1 MALLLFIAFLLV
13 PVIELYVIVSVA
25 GSIGVVPTL
34 ALLVAVSV
42 FGAYMVRRE
51 GLGVLTRARRLL
63 RSGELPTD
71 EILDGILVLVAG
83 ALLLTPGFVTD
94 AVGLAL
100 LIPPVRALGHRFM
113 GRRFLRW
120 LSLPFA
126 AGSAAMRSAAV
137 RAGRRVNVGTA
148 VIVTDAAPVPP
159 RTPGRYSGPAGVGPS
174 HRQPS
179 DRQPSDRQPG
189 DRWGM

>member
-1 MALLLFIAFLLV
+1 MAVALFVLFLLV
-13 PVIELYVIVSVA
+13 PVIELYVIVEVA

-34 ALLVAVSV
+34 VLLVAVSL

-63 RSGELPTD
+63 RAGELPTD
-71 EILDGILVLVAG
+71 ELLDGVLVLAAA

-100 LIPPVRALGHRFM
+100 LVPPVRALARRLM

-126 AGSAAMRSAAV
+126 AGAGAMRSAAA

-148 VIVTDAAPVPP
+148 VIVTDATPV
-159 RTPGRYSGPAGVGPS
+159 TPSSTDPYRGPAGVGP
-174 HRQPS
+174 
-179 DRQPSDRQPG
+179 G
-189 DRWGM
+189 DRRGA

>member
-1 MALLLFIAFLLV
+1 MALVLFVAFLLV
-13 PVIELYVIVSVA
+13 PVIELYVIVEVA
-25 GSIGVVPTL
+25 GSIGVIPTL
-34 ALLVAVSV
+34 GLLVAVSL

-51 GLGVLTRARRLL
+51 GLGVLTRSRRLL

-71 EILDGILVLVAG
+71 EILDGLLVLVAG

-94 AVGLAL
+94 AVGLVL
-100 LIPPVRALGHRFM
+100 LVPPVRALAHRFM

-126 AGSAAMRSAAV
+126 AGAGAMRSAAA

-148 VIVTDAAPVPP
+148 VIVTDATAVPSQP
-159 RTPGRYSGPAGVGPS
+159 PGRYSGPAGVGPGN
-174 HRQPS
+174 RQ
-179 DRQPSDRQPG
+179 G
-189 DRWGM
+189 V